1 MNTSVAAFGVRR
13 NMAYVGTR
21 SKFNM
26 GIVFPF
32 FFAVLLTLFAIVYF
46 KDFNRRLFQ
55 QSQELHQVMQL
66 SSVQQGKLMLE
77 QSTLTAQS
85 RIQNLAQNKLGM
97 VLPSSHNVVMLSV
110 PTSKMSMV
118 TKP

>member
-13 NMAYVGTR
+13 NMASIGLR
-21 SKFNM
+21 AKFNM
-26 GIVFPF
+26 GLFFPF

-46 KDFNRRLFQ
+46 KDFNRRLFL
-55 QSQELHQVMQL
+55 QSQSLQQTMQVE
-66 SSVQQGKLMLE
+66 SVQQGKLLLE

-85 RIQNLAQNKLGM
+85 RIQKIAQNKLGM

-110 PTSKMSMV
+110 LADK
-118 TKP
+118 KING